1 MPPNGFFSYD
11 GENFEKLP
19 EKTTHMHGYTRMGNY
34 NGDPFIVGNY
44 WPQENAETEIMNHQT
59 GQGSTENHL
68 FCLQSVKTEVIGV
81 NLRTLTYLAHS
92 TL

>member
-1 MPPNGFFSYD
+1 MEVIFGPSRGIILSYD

-19 EKTTHMHGYTRMGNY
+19 ERTTHMHGYTRMGNY

-59 GQGSTENHL
+59 GQGSIL
-68 FCLQSVKTEVIGV
+68 
-81 NLRTLTYLAHS
+81 
-92 TL
+92 

>member
-1 MPPNGFFSYD
+1 MICTDVTGNLLSSATCNELACHLTDFFSYD

-34 NGDPFIVGNY
+34 KGDPFIVGNY

-68 FCLQSVKTEVIGV
+68 F
-81 NLRTLTYLAHS
+81 YL
-92 TL
+92 